1 LKGIFLLFLQ
11 RNLNLL
17 FYSLSS
23 AVVAEYDADE
33 LVTQR
38 EAVSADIRERL
49 ILRAQNYNIILR
61 DVSIT
66 NLEFR

>member
-1 LKGIFLLFLQ
+1 MHSISHLVPFFV
-11 RNLNLL
+11 
-17 FYSLSS
+17 